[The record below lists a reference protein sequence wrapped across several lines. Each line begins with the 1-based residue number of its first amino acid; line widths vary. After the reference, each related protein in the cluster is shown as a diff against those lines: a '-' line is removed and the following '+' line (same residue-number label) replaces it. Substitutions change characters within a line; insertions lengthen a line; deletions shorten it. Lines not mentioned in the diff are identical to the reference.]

1 MTTTAMANNTS
12 INKETPMQLPDLTL
26 TPKPLFDFLY
36 GTTRS
41 WLMITAIELKVFDLT
56 IENKTARDIAAA
68 LETHKINTTLF
79 LNALCAI
86 ELLTKENDAYRNTA
100 LSDTFL
106 VQGKDCYLGELLM
119 HCDQWHFKTRQQM
132 AEAIKNGPGPDA
144 ETFDDMGTM
153 FAAHVKAMGNYSRT
167 GNAQGIAKEIS
178 KLPEF
183 DRMKKM
189 LDLGGA
195 HGMDC
200 IAVIQKSAALKGV
213 IFDTPAVIK
222 ITRDIIAEYDMEKRI
237 AVMEGDYATDHIG
250 SGYDLIYAKA
260 TLNFFKDNLHPLFA
274 KIHDALN
281 PGGVFVSVHD
291 GLTQE
296 GTRPSDMVIS
306 WLPTSLS
313 SRDLSFDRD
322 IIPDAMLEAGFRTV
336 KTTPIPF
343 SMCGSMDM
351 CIGRK

>member
-1 MTTTAMANNTS
+1 
-12 INKETPMQLPDLTL
+12 MQLPAPAI

-36 GTTRS
+36 GTTKS
-41 WLMITAIELKVFDLT
+41 WLMITATELNVFELT
-56 IENKTARDIAAA
+56 VENKTASEIASS
-68 LETHKINTTLF
+68 LKTHEKNTTLF
-79 LNALCAI
+79 LNALCAMQ
-86 ELLTKENDAYRNTA
+86 LLKKANGVYRNTD

-119 HCDQWHFKTRQQM
+119 HCDQWNFETRQQM
-132 AEAIKNGPGPDA
+132 AAAIKNGPGPDA
-144 ETFDDMGTM
+144 EKFDDMGEM
-153 FAAHVKAMGNYSRT
+153 FASHVKAMGNYSRT
-167 GNAQGIAKEIS
+167 GNAQRIADEIS
-178 KLPEF
+178 KLSEF
-183 DRMKKM
+183 SRMKKM

-200 IAVIQKSAALKGV
+200 IAVTRKSANLKGV
-213 IFDTPAVIK
+213 VFDTPAVIK
-222 ITRDIIAEYDMEKRI
+222 ITREIIAEYDMENRI

-260 TLNFFKDNLHPLFA
+260 TLNFFKDDLHPLFK
-274 KIHDALN
+274 KIYDALN

-291 GLTQE
+291 GFTEE
-296 GTRPSDMVIS
+296 GTKPSDMVIS

-313 SRDLSFDRD
+313 SQDLSFHRD
-322 IIPDAMLEAGFRTV
+322 IVPDAMLEAGFRSV
-336 KTTPIPF
+336 KVTPIPF